1 MKKWLLKTLVLAV
14 FFAVAFA
21 ASAEGIISAPYV
33 RRAPVVDG
41 VLDDDAWKIAEEKG
55 GTGKIAYLLNAV
67 PISDGWTSDV
77 WICWDDDFLY
87 VAFKNYQPKNTV
99 VAVSVNDGDPLWTND
114 DENEI
119 FISTTYPGSRPY
131 YQAIMNPLGA
141 KSGLNGNLDWD
152 VAAEIYDEYWVVEVA
167 IPFYIFDNYYPEIGD
182 EWSINL
188 TRRSH
193 AHAGGNGEWRCWSD
207 LVVNTFLDPLTFG
220 LLEFVQ

>member
-1 MKKWLLKTLVLAV
+1 MTMLGKSPKKKVALAKSPT
-14 FFAVAFA
+14 FSTPFL
-21 ASAEGIISAPYV
+21 SAM
-33 RRAPVVDG
+33 
-41 VLDDDAWKIAEEKG
+41 G
-55 GTGKIAYLLNAV
+55 GRLMYGSVGTT
-67 PISDGWTSDV
+67 TS
-77 WICWDDDFLY
+77 Y